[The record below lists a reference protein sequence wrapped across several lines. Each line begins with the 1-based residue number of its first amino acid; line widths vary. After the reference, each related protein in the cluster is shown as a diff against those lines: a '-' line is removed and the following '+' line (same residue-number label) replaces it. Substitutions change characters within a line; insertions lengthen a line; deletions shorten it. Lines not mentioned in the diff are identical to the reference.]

1 MFASFKQKLLVS
13 YCDRTCFKRDPMF
26 FGGLFSVYIVLTGWI
41 LINTK
46 KASNN
51 GVSTPAGNPRVLDIK
66 VYEALEKG

>member
-26 FGGLFSVYIVLTGWI
+26 LGGYFLSIVLTGWI